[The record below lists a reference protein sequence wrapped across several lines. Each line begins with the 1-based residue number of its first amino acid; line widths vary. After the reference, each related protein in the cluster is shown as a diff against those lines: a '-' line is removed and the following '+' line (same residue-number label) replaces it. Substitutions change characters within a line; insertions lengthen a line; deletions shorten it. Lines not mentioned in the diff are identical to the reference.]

1 MQGLCAMTK
10 EWLRTVVYA
19 TFTHDTA
26 PNTLAEYFETPGIVQ
41 AIQRLPNYDQQGLEP
56 VAVALAAVQSTRA
69 LPLRA
74 GDAGGRVVGDAG
86 GRVVRW
92 WEESGAE
99 RTADARAAAARMP
112 LAQVRER

>member
-74 GDAGGRVVGDAG
+74 GDAGGRVV
-86 GRVVRW
+86 RW